1 MEQLITRIVRAPW
14 SLKIGVVAGVSLAVT
29 AITWFIFVSPAQ
41 EQTAGVEAKRK
52 TLEGQF
58 IDKQQIANNLNEYR
72 RQKEILEE
80 QLRAALLELPDD
92 RAIDE
97 LIRSLNELGVSSGL
111 QITSIEPMA
120 EVPQDFFARLPVKM
134 RVAGSYH
141 EIAMFY
147 DAVGKLKRI
156 VNISDLKFG
165 GPSNQAEKVVLNA
178 EFVATT
184 FRFREPTAQDNQPA
198 RGRRGRR

>member
-14 SLKIGVVAGVSLAVT
+14 MLKIGVVAGLSLLVT
-29 AITWFIFVSPAQ
+29 AITLFGFVSPTQ
-41 EQTAGVEAKRK
+41 EQIGQVESNRQQ
-52 TLEGQF
+52 LEGDF

-72 RQKEILEE
+72 RQKELLEE
-80 QLRAALLELPDD
+80 QLKEALLELPDD
-92 RAIDE
+92 KAIDE
-97 LIRSLNELGVSSGL
+97 LIRNLNELGVRSGL
-111 QITSIEPMA
+111 QITSIEPLA

-134 RVAGSYH
+134 KVAGGFH
-141 EIAMFY
+141 EVAIFY

-165 GPSNQAEKVVLNA
+165 SPKVQSEKVILDA

-184 FRFREPTAQDNQPA
+184 FRFREPTPEEKKPA
-198 RGRRGRR
+198 RGRRGR